1 MVWEGMSVIKIGRDM
16 IGESAGV
23 VARRQGGR
31 GSGIGRDLIGDES
44 AGVVVVWGATK
55 GYGAS
60 AAVTVDP
67 GITAGSYR
75 RGITGTR
82 YAEHQGPQASA
93 G

>member
-44 AGVVVVWGATK
+44 AGAVVVLGATK

-60 AAVTVDP
+60 AATVDP
-67 GITAGSYR
+67 GI
-75 RGITGTR
+75 
-82 YAEHQGPQASA
+82 
-93 G
+93 